1 MSRFPSAAHLCSWA
15 GVCSDNNQSAGKR
28 YHGKTRKGN
37 KTLKS
42 MLVQC
47 AKAASRVKGSY
58 FAAQYQRIAARRG
71 KNRATMAVAHSMLI
85 AIYHV
90 LKEGVPFRDLGA
102 DYYDG
107 FRREHKIRNY
117 LKRPWAGSR
126 SVPPLPPDIRDA
138 PCPARKSAAG
148 SSAAP

>member
-1 MSRFPSAAHLCSWA
+1 MTKNNPFFMLLLKTYQTLPFWGEKVPDNIAVRFGLQARNA
-15 GVCSDNNQSAGKR
+15 
-28 YHGKTRKGN
+28 RKGN

-47 AKAASRVKGSY
+47 AKTASRVKGSY
-58 FAAQYQRIAARRG
+58 FAAQYQRIAARRE
-71 KNRATMAVAHSMLI
+71 KNRATIAVAHSMLI

-117 LKRPWAGSR
+117 LKRLQALGWEPELSPTTA
-126 SVPPLPPDIRDA
+126 
-138 PCPARKSAAG
+138 
-148 SSAAP
+148 